1 MSSKYVDTTSIIQ
14 VIGCV
19 FNDLSILDNDD
30 KYNISEDD
38 FPNEFH
44 RVVFGSI
51 YKLYELGSKEVNLEN
66 INDFLKSRPK
76 SEAIYKDN
84 KGDEWLL
91 RAADVAL
98 PTSFNYYYSR
108 MKKFSLLRA
117 YDNICGNEILKDI
130 YDIDNILD
138 TKKKQLQEEI
148 LDNSSLE
155 DIANKIDAKIENI
168 KIKYVDNGSEDAY
181 QAGDGIFDLIDKYKE
196 YPEVGIPLY
205 GSMVNSVYKGAR
217 LKKFYLRSAP
227 SGVGKCIPD
236 YTIIPTPLGD
246 RKVGDI
252 KVGDELFDG
261 FGNPTKVLAVYPQ
274 GDKEIWEVEFKD
286 GRVAECCEEHLWS
299 YCTTGQKNASK
310 ENRKFYTNTLKEIS
324 EKKLYRQSDGY
335 QILVPMQQA
344 VQFSQK
350 DFSIDPYILG
360 LALGDGSFRYDS
372 TNKAFMFSSADEE
385 LVNSFETI
393 MGWSSKKYQNHSTY
407 SWYFEDSNNTIHKNV
422 WVEEFLKDYPELWN
436 VKSEDKFIPKDYFM
450 GSIEQRLNLLNGLL
464 DTDGSIDK
472 EKGRISYWTVSEQL
486 KNNVITLCQ
495 SLGFKATYLI
505 DTHKDTLPLFK
516 IEISGKPEDKV
527 KLFKLSRK
535 KEIVLNWFNNGKR
548 KEKNLFNPIV
558 KITKTNKKTPMTCFY
573 VDNNEHLFLMN
584 DYIVTH
590 NTRSMIADAC
600 YVACDR
606 IYDENFG
613 WIRTGKGQPTLYIT
627 TEQELEEVQTMM
639 LAFLSN
645 VNEDRILTGWYEEGE
660 EERVREAAKIL
671 AEAPL
676 YIEELPDFSLQDVE
690 NTIKLNI
697 RERGVYYIFYD
708 YIHTSI
714 KILEE
719 ITRRSGGVRL
729 REDNILFMLST
740 KIKDICNKYGVFV
753 MSSTQL
759 NSDYQE
765 SKTPDQNLLR
775 GRL

>member
-44 RVVFGSI
+44 QIVFGSI

-91 RAADVAL
+91 RAADAAL

-117 YDNICGNEILKDI
+117 YDNMCGNEILKDI

-138 TKKKQLQEEI
+138 VKKKQLQEEI

-181 QAGDGIFDLIDKYKE
+181 QAGEGIFDLIDKYKE

-227 SGVGKCIPD
+227 SGVGK
-236 YTIIPTPLGD
+236 
-246 RKVGDI
+246 
-252 KVGDELFDG
+252 
-261 FGNPTKVLAVYPQ
+261 
-274 GDKEIWEVEFKD
+274 
-286 GRVAECCEEHLWS
+286 S
-299 YCTTGQKNASK
+299 
-310 ENRKFYTNTLKEIS
+310 
-324 EKKLYRQSDGY
+324 
-335 QILVPMQQA
+335 
-344 VQFSQK
+344 
-350 DFSIDPYILG
+350 
-360 LALGDGSFRYDS
+360 
-372 TNKAFMFSSADEE
+372 
-385 LVNSFETI
+385 
-393 MGWSSKKYQNHSTY
+393 
-407 SWYFEDSNNTIHKNV
+407 
-422 WVEEFLKDYPELWN
+422 
-436 VKSEDKFIPKDYFM
+436 
-450 GSIEQRLNLLNGLL
+450 
-464 DTDGSIDK
+464 
-472 EKGRISYWTVSEQL
+472 
-486 KNNVITLCQ
+486 
-495 SLGFKATYLI
+495 
-505 DTHKDTLPLFK
+505 
-516 IEISGKPEDKV
+516 
-527 KLFKLSRK
+527 
-535 KEIVLNWFNNGKR
+535 
-548 KEKNLFNPIV
+548 
-558 KITKTNKKTPMTCFY
+558 
-573 VDNNEHLFLMN
+573 
-584 DYIVTH
+584 
-590 NTRSMIADAC
+590 RSMIADAC

-645 VNEDRILTGWYEEGE
+645 VNEDHILTGWYEEEE

-676 YIEELPDFSLQDVE
+676 YVEELPDFSLQDVE

-740 KIKDICNKYGVFV
+740 RIKDICNKYGVFV

-759 NSDYQE
+759 NGDYVE